1 MTRPLLA
8 ARIAENVGRLA
19 AGAELV
25 GLVDP
30 GLGY

>member
-1 MTRPLLA
+1 MRRTLLA
-8 ARIAENVGRLA
+8 RRIAENVRRLA
-19 AGAELV
+19 AGQELV

>member
-8 ARIAENVGRLA
+8 GRITENVRRLA
-19 AGAELV
+19 AGQELV
-25 GLVDP
+25 GLLDP